1 MNAED
6 QSPDV
11 SGGVAD
17 SVEDQRRH
25 PRTRE
30 YGPQELMVCFAGET
44 GEMQTLKTILWD
56 FSEGGLGMES
66 TTALQADEEITIS
79 GELHSPYYS
88 VAFRSKARVV
98 YCRPITSTVY
108 RVGVTF
114 REVSYRRLTVDKA

>member
-6 QSPDV
+6 QSPDAPA
-11 SGGVAD
+11 GLAGD
-17 SVEDQRRH
+17 IEDQRRH

-30 YGPQELMVCFAGET
+30 YGPQDLMVCFT
-44 GEMQTLKTILWD
+44 GDNAEMQTVKTVLWD

-66 TTALQADEEITIS
+66 SVALPSDQEITIS

-98 YCRPITSTVY
+98 YCRPITSTIY
-108 RVGVTF
+108 RVGVSF
-114 REVSYRRLTVDKA
+114 REVSYRRLTVDKV